1 MSNSVAVFVQAVHN
15 AEDTSIDEK
24 CNSMTVENNS
34 NLPAATISSARL
46 AQALSEGKS
55 LKEAS
60 AYAGFNGREIKA
72 TDLLANP
79 SLAQKLR
86 EVAHRKLVLESPR
99 AAHLL
104 TEAAANKIQLS
115 RGQERAILEI
125 LDRAGITAPRP
136 GEHIAGPRDV
146 AEIPTDELATMLSQ
160 AETEL
165 AKRARTVDPDALIDP
180 DDE

>member
-1 MSNSVAVFVQAVHN
+1 M
-15 AEDTSIDEK
+15 DRK
-24 CNSMTVENNS
+24 CNSMSVENNS
-34 NLPAATISSARL
+34 NLPASTVAGLRL
-46 AQALSEGKS
+46 AEALSEGKS

-60 AYAGFNGREIKA
+60 VYAGFRGRSITPA
-72 TDLLANP
+72 DLQARPELMR
-79 SLAQKLR
+79 LLR
-86 EVAHRKLVLESPR
+86 DAAYRKILLEAPR
-99 AAHLL
+99 AAHFL
-104 TEAAANKIQLS
+104 TEAADGRVTLS
-115 RGQERAILEI
+115 RGRERAILEI